1 MRDIPVGNGSLLVT
15 FDDKYQIRDVYF
27 PHVGQE
33 NHTEGFPFRFGVWAD
48 GVFSWVYED
57 DWRRELKYLPETLV
71 TDVRLTNENLG
82 LEIVSNDTVASH
94 ENIFLRRVRLS
105 NLRDEKREVR
115 VFLHHDF
122 RISENKIGD
131 TAFYDPEALALVH
144 YKKDRYF
151 LINSEPHFDHFS
163 TGRKAF
169 REMEGTWRDAED
181 GSLNGGAITEGSVD
195 STVQINLTVEAQETK
210 EFYYWICA
218 GKSLAE
224 VSHLN
229 AHVRQETPEVYLK
242 YTENYWR
249 AWVNKNDTDFA
260 DLSPEIVELFNR
272 SLLIIRT
279 QIDANGAI
287 LAANDSD
294 VTERAT
300 DHYSYLWTR
309 DGALV
314 AHALDLAGYPFL
326 TRKFFDFCERIVH
339 RDGYFLQK
347 YNADGTIA
355 SGWHAAWD
363 VWAKKQLVP
372 IQEDETALV
381 IWALWEHYD
390 CWRDIEFVRRLYR
403 PLITKCADF
412 MVNFRHAE
420 MDLPAPS
427 WNLWEDR
434 RGIHT
439 FTVASVVG
447 GLRAAANFARLFG
460 ETARAEIYEKT
471 ADEYAAGMTEHLY
484 SDERGRFLR
493 ALEFSGDEYFTVD
506 EAVGAET
513 FAAFYFGAFDAA
525 DEKVRKTMRAVEE
538 KLWSNTR
545 IGGVARFE
553 NDGYMRVAEEITGN
567 PWFIC
572 TLWLAEHR
580 IAVAERKED
589 LSGVLEILEWTVKRA
604 LPSGVL
610 AEQINPLTGEPVS
623 VAPLT
628 WSHSTFVAAVMNYLR
643 KLRSFDETTE
653 QMHRTS
659 DVSQTALTETQNEE
673 N

>member
-48 GVFSWVYED
+48 GEFSWVYEN
-57 DWRRELKYLPETLV
+57 DWRRELCYLPETLV
-71 TDVRLTNENLG
+71 TDVKLTNENLG
-82 LEIVSNDTVASH
+82 LEIISNDTVASH
-94 ENIFLRRVRLS
+94 ENIFLRRVRVS
-105 NLRDEKREVR
+105 NLRDEPREVR

-131 TAFYDPEALALVH
+131 TAFYEPDALALIH

-151 LINSEPHFDHFS
+151 LINSEPHFDRFS

-169 REMEGTWRDAED
+169 RDQEGTWRDAED
-181 GSLNGGAITEGSVD
+181 GVLHGGAITEGSVD
-195 STVQINLTVEAQETK
+195 STIQINLTIEAQDTQ

-218 GKSLAE
+218 GASLAE
-224 VSHLN
+224 VTELNQHLKS
-229 AHVRQETPEVYLK
+229 ETPDCFLK
-242 YTENYWR
+242 FTENYWR
-249 AWVNKNDTDFA
+249 AWVNKNETDFA
-260 DLSPEIVELFNR
+260 DLPPEIVELFKR
-272 SLLIIRT
+272 SLLVIRT
-279 QIDANGAI
+279 QIDRDGAI

-314 AHALDLAGYPFL
+314 AYALDLAGYPFL
-326 TRKFFDFCERIVH
+326 TRKFFEFCGKIVH
-339 RDGYFLQK
+339 PDGYFLQK
-347 YNADGTIA
+347 YNPDGTVA

-363 VWAKKQLVP
+363 VWGKKRLVP

-381 IWALWEHYD
+381 IWALWKHYD
-390 CWRDIEFVRRLYR
+390 KFRDIEFVRRLYR
-403 PLITKCADF
+403 PLILRCADF
-412 MVNFRHAE
+412 MVNFRLEA
-420 MDLPAPS
+420 MDLPKPS

-434 RGIHT
+434 RGVHT
-439 FTVASVVG
+439 FTVSTVFG

-460 ETARAEIYEKT
+460 ETARAESYEKT
-471 ADEYAAGMTEHLY
+471 ADEFVEGMIEHLY
-484 SDERGRFLR
+484 SDELGRFLR
-493 ALEFSGDEYFTVD
+493 ALEFGGDDDFTVD
-506 EAVGAET
+506 TAIGAET
-513 FAAFYFGAFDAA
+513 FALFYFGAFAPD
-525 DEKVRKTMRAVEE
+525 DKKVQKTMRAIE
-538 KLWSNTR
+538 KHLWANTK

-553 NDGYMRVAEEITGN
+553 NDGYMRVSGDITGN

-572 TLWLAEHR
+572 TLWLADYR
-580 IAVAERKED
+580 IAVAESKAD
-589 LSGVLEILEWTVKRA
+589 LNGALEILEWTCERA

-610 AEQINPLTGEPVS
+610 AEQVNPLTGEPVS

-628 WSHSTFVAAVMNYLR
+628 WSHSTFVATVMSYLK
-643 KLRSFDETTE
+643 KLSELSE
-653 QMHRTS
+653 K
-659 DVSQTALTETQNEE
+659 A
-673 N
+673 